1 MFSSNKDITWASL
14 SQIYSSHLM
23 FKSLLTITN
32 TSKSLIRAASKAIS
46 IWTPLS
52 SIHSSSIITQ
62 TRLKLKSL
70 ASRDKTIRQSRRTIS
85 MQWAVTMS
93 LHLREAINP
102 ICSPLKTQAPWSCT
116 MEPWDILAQE
126 PRWINLRHSTR
137 TILTGSCLTQKHS
150 IVCLHS
156 YTKSILR
163 LVHQDSLQVTTTWL
177 R

>member
-1 MFSSNKDITWASL
+1 MINTIN
-14 SQIYSSHLM
+14 
-23 FKSLLTITN
+23 KSLT
-32 TSKSLIRAASKAIS
+32 KAASKAIS
-46 IWTPLS
+46 TWTLLS
-52 SIHSSSIITQ
+52 SIQRSSIITL
-62 TRLKLKSL
+62 TRLKLKSQG
-70 ASRDKTIRQSRRTIS
+70 SRGKTIRLSRRTIS

-156 YTKSILR
+156 YTKSTRRPVL
-163 LVHQDSLQVTTTWL
+163 QDNHQVTTTWL
-177 R
+177 RWTTSHFQ